1 MRRELKRKKEFQCE
15 DPIPDQHV
23 KEGPLEPGM
32 SMSVK
37 TMRRS
42 LRDSRMVMASVGVGC
57 FDRYES
63 CRLYRIGRM
72 KPTKNLIL
80 DNWDMRS

>member
-1 MRRELKRKKEFQCE
+1 MPRELKRKKECQCE

-42 LRDSRMVMASVGVGC
+42 LRDSRMVMAS
-57 FDRYES
+57 S
-63 CRLYRIGRM
+63 A
-72 KPTKNLIL
+72 L
-80 DNWDMRS
+80 DASIDMNPAASTELAA

>member
-1 MRRELKRKKEFQCE
+1 MPRELKRKKECQCE

-42 LRDSRMVMASVGVGC
+42 LRDSRMVMASSAL
-57 FDRYES
+57 DAS
-63 CRLYRIGRM
+63 IDMNPCRLYRIGRM

-80 DNWDMRS
+80 DN